1 MFTRAQKR
9 DMDEGDLLLW
19 GMIVDNDDICFEH
32 ILPKLNQNDIKF
44 LYDVNSETRALIKR
58 SPCVDELE
66 EKFKVEQMSSISTL
80 EFAWNNMHWGTT
92 TSLGRYELVMDQAWF
107 CWQVA
112 DTNKLELLK
121 WVREEKNCEWD
132 RNTIST
138 AAYFGNLEMLEYC
151 LTRECPG
158 VDSCCAGAA
167 HGGQL
172 ECLKHLHEVVQ
183 APWDDDGQTALNA
196 VDSHSLHILEYLV
209 DRKYEFNDANAC
221 SLAAQYGDLDCLKYL
236 HETAKAPWDGRA
248 VRQAHNH
255 KKPECL
261 QYLLDKNCPLPEG
274 WRYEDGIVLTPR
286 SLEKFISEGNL
297 IMVQY
302 CVAKGFPVN
311 HLSCATAAG
320 DGQLEIL
327 QYLHEE
333 VGAPWDWEAAYHAAQ
348 YGHLHILEYL
358 FERKYNEFDID
369 TYCGAA
375 ASGHLDC
382 LKYLHETVKAPW
394 DAEVVREAHEK
405 KQPECLQYLL
415 DNNCPLPEGW
425 RYEHGTLIMS

>member
-1 MFTRAQKR
+1 MFTLAQKR
-9 DMDEGDLLLW
+9 RVGERDLW

-58 SPCVDELE
+58 SPYVDELE

-132 RNTIST
+132 GNTIST
-138 AAYFGNLEMLEYC
+138 AAYFGNLEMLHYC
-151 LTRECPG
+151 LENQCPG
-158 VDSCCAGAA
+158 VDHCCAGAA

-209 DRKYEFNDANAC
+209 DRKYEFNDADAC

-236 HETAKAPWDGRA
+236 HETAKAPWDSGA

-255 KKPECL
+255 NKPECL

-286 SLEKFISEGNL
+286 SLDKFISEGDL
-297 IMVQY
+297 ILVKY
-302 CVAKGFPVN
+302 CVSKGFPPVN
-311 HLSCATAAG
+311 EQSCALAAR
-320 DGQLEIL
+320 DGQLGIL
-327 QYLHEE
+327 QYLHETAK
-333 VGAPWDWEAAYHAAQ
+333 APWNSETGIEAAQ
-348 YGHLHILEYL
+348 FGHLHILKYL
-358 FERKYNEFDID
+358 VAQDYEFHAD
-369 TYCGAA
+369 TCACT
-375 ASGHLDC
+375 ASVGHLNC

-394 DAEVVREAHEK
+394 DGRAVREAHENNE
-405 KQPECLQYLL
+405 PECLQYLL